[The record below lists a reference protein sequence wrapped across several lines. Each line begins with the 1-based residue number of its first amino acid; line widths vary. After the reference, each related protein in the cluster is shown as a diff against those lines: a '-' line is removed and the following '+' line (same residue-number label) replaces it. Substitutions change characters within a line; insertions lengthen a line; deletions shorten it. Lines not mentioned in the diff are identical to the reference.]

1 MYIFYYINILQTYI
15 FGALDFAGPCT
26 SEQLAHP
33 LARAWVLV
41 CPRQSLPMMR
51 HVTS

>member
-1 MYIFYYINILQTYI
+1 VKFRNSLGDALMYIFYYINILQTYI

-33 LARAWVLV
+33 LARAW
-41 CPRQSLPMMR
+41 
-51 HVTS
+51 